1 MNLSTWHTNV
11 LNKFQNRII
20 PTAIQ
25 TGMEL
30 RPATACWPACL
41 AKLLQDPFMI
51 SYFRVSVTIF
61 LSGVSSLPLRIIKLA
76 QCYNDNLSNT
86 RVAATLAI
94 LLLYVAILFLI
105 FNTPSYNY
113 QANFNGYIIKFQS
126 IVVPCSAHN
135 NRKCCRKIDFSFLIL
150 LVQLLPKWI

>member
-94 LLLYVAILFLI
+94 LLQRKSLAGSHILFHRQISFLRIIFYLAKRKIFQEVLYVAILFLI

-113 QANFNGYIIKFQS
+113 
-126 IVVPCSAHN
+126 
-135 NRKCCRKIDFSFLIL
+135 
-150 LVQLLPKWI
+150 